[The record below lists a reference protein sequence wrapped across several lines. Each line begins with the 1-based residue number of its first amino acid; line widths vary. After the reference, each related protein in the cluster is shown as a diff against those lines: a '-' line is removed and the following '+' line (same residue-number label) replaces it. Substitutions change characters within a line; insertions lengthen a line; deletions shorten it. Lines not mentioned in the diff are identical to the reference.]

1 VAKLG
6 EMGGYV
12 DSATACYGSSVG
24 LNPDISQNLK
34 VSKGAA
40 NTLKPTRK
48 IYTKKKNYSNPK
60 NAFCQKMIFT
70 GK

>member
-1 VAKLG
+1 MAKLGEMKGYVVGRWVAKLG

-12 DSATACYGSSVG
+12 GSAPACYGSSVG

-40 NTLKPTRK
+40 NTLYSPPK
-48 IYTKKKNYSNPK
+48 IYK
-60 NAFCQKMIFT
+60 QRRIL
-70 GK
+70 